1 MCTSP
6 CTVTSGSPS
15 PFTPEP
21 LIARLLILLVFF
33 LYCYTVGLLPI
44 LLAFSLYCWPSP
56 YTVGL
61 LPILLAFSL
70 YCWPSPYTV
79 GLLPILLAFSLYCW
93 PSPYTVGLLPILL
106 AFSLYCWPSPYTV
119 GLLPI
124 LLAFSLYCWP
134 SPYILLA
141 FSLYCWLSPYTIG
154 LLPILLALL
163 SVDMVYCWPSPW
175 VIQIRGKPGGGS
187 GKSLPCPIPIHCIWT
202 TTVYSVQTGTGLHI
216 RWVWPKQLQQLED
229 ITSHAH
235 IPGCSQCYC
244 SECCDCTVQSKRP
257 ADPV

>member
-1 MCTSP
+1 MSRERMVLLRD
-6 CTVTSGSPS
+6 TVFHTFNFDKKRRNSGSS
-15 PFTPEP
+15 D
-21 LIARLLILLVFF
+21 LLLVS
-33 LYCYTVGLLPI
+33 V
-44 LLAFSLYCWPSP
+44 FSLYSRTVNCPSP

-61 LPILLAFSL
+61 LPLLL
-70 YCWPSPYTV
+70 DWWPSPYT
-79 GLLPILLAFSLYCW
+79 I
-93 PSPYTVGLLPILL
+93 
-106 AFSLYCWPSPYTV
+106 

-141 FSLYCWLSPYTIG
+141 FSLYYWPSPYSVGLVECGYVG
-154 LLPILLALL
+154 LLPVLFKLGANQGVDRGWEWQIPAL
-163 SVDMVYCWPSPW
+163 SNT
-175 VIQIRGKPGGGS
+175 
-187 GKSLPCPIPIHCIWT
+187 IHCIWT
-202 TTVYSVQTGTGLHI
+202 TTVYSVHTGTGLHI

-244 SECCDCTVQSKRP
+244 SEHCDCTVQSKRP